1 MKNSRAG
8 EELKSLC
15 KTLSCLLLYIC
26 YVHVTYVLKFFTF
39 KVFIRLT
46 PPLQPP
52 PPPFKEIKEKKT
64 AFNIVHL

>member
-1 MKNSRAG
+1 MKNSCAG

-15 KTLSCLLLYIC
+15 KKFSCLLLYIC
-26 YVHVTYVLKFFTF
+26 YVTYVLKFFTF

-46 PPLQPP
+46 PPLQPHN

-64 AFNIVHL
+64 AFNIVQL